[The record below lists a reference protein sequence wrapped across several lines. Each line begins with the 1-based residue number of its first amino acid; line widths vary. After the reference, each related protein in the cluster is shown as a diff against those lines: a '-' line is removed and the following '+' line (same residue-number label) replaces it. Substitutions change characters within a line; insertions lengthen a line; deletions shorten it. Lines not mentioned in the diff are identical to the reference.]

1 MDWALLV
8 VLQIVIQPSLSVLF
22 TVEAEQTTYVSKFGE
37 DVVMGCRFQPKLSN
51 YHADLKVTW
60 HWIHTN
66 LVREV
71 YRMDNWKEN
80 LAFRDPDY
88 RGRVRLLTEELQ
100 KGWAKLQVSRLRIND
115 SGTYQ
120 CLVQTGEGA
129 DYKTITLS
137 VVAPY
142 EAVTKHIRKAAE
154 GDEVLLTCQSEG
166 YPMSSVMWQD
176 GHQRKLSS
184 NTTAVLTP
192 DQLFKVTSEIRVRS
206 SDKNNYTCIFTN
218 DGYSATFH
226 IPDEIPVPHVKND
239 ALVIVLSIGV
249 IMVVIIVVVLMYR
262 KQKGSRTHSTRNL
275 LVDGRRSVPAAASG
289 QQINKDNEEV
299 ITILNEGCMEEHLGA
314 FLKAHYSDFSLSTEV
329 RRHCDAFG
337 VEELPHKLQN
347 NKNQP
352 VNLQALL
359 PEAGE
364 TLFLEGPSGS
374 GKTTVAH
381 ILVSSWTEMPTHAL
395 SNLLDLSTLRL
406 LLYVDCSKVTGDLFQ
421 EITIQLS
428 LTEKISE
435 DELRAVLTRSSEA
448 LLLLDGYREGKHF
461 FDKSLRKFLTEKGGC
476 RVLVMACPG
485 HCPTL
490 KNTVGTEG
498 VLQLQ
503 TQSMT

>member
-8 VLQIVIQPSLSVLF
+8 VLQIMLQPSLSVLF
-22 TVEAEQTTYVSKFGE
+22 TVEAERTTYVSNFGG

-51 YHADLKVTW
+51 SHADLKVTW
-60 HWIHTN
+60 HWITTTA
-66 LVREV
+66 LARDV

-80 LAFRDPDY
+80 LAFQDPDY

-100 KGWAKLQVSRLRIND
+100 NGWAKLQVSRLRIND

-120 CLVQTGEGA
+120 CLVQTEEGA

-166 YPMSSVMWQD
+166 YPSSSVMWQD

-239 ALVIVLSIGV
+239 ALIIVLSIGV
-249 IMVVIIVVVLMYR
+249 MMVVIIVVVLMYR
-262 KQKGSRTHSTRNL
+262 QQKGSRTHSTRNL
-275 LVDGRRSVPAAASG
+275 LVDGRRSVPADAC

-314 FLKAHYSDFSLSTEV
+314 FLKAHYSDFSFTTEV

-347 NKNQP
+347 NKDQP

-374 GKTTVAH
+374 GKTTVAY
-381 ILVSSWTEMPTHAL
+381 ILVSSWTGMPKHAL
-395 SNLLDLSTLRL
+395 FNLLDLSTLRL

-428 LTEKISE
+428 LTEKISG
-435 DELRAVLTRSSEA
+435 DELRTVLTRSSEA

-461 FDKSLRKFLTEKGGC
+461 FDKSFRKFLTEKGGC

-490 KNTVGTEG
+490 KDIVGTEG